1 MMTNNE
7 NGVTLYFMRHGET
20 VFNRYNKIQG
30 WADTPL
36 TKEGRLDAIRS
47 GLGMKDTEFDAVYTS
62 DLRRTIETAQLFLRD
77 HPSREHLT
85 IQMMPEFREVSFG
98 SLEGLSASE
107 IWNNLYKTLQR
118 SFDQVGG
125 RNIQD
130 ELNQLKEMDPDHLGE
145 NFMEFWLRVEQGLL
159 KVINKHR
166 DTNQNILIVSH
177 GMTIRNM
184 LHELIPDFQLSD
196 LIGNSSLNIV
206 EYRDGQYHLKA
217 LNQTSHFVLRKEA
230 VEREFD
236 LLPMTLFQK

>member
-47 GLGMKDTEFDAVYTS
+47 GLGMKDTKFDAVYTS

-206 EYRDGQYHLKA
+206 EYREGQYHLKA

>member
-1 MMTNNE
+1 MTNNE